1 MASNPYKELASILES
16 KMNSKLKT
24 TAAAISAETGTITPT
39 GLKLDRFKY
48 EIQDYLVAEYLT
60 VPADYMA
67 QTDVADLHNHKVIT
81 PKELLPLSPGDRVL
95 AIQVNGGKDFIV
107 VARVIPHA

>member
-1 MASNPYKELASILES
+1 M
-16 KMNSKLKT
+16 
-24 TAAAISAETGTITPT
+24 TAVTSTLSAELGTITSS